1 MLAQAASRL
10 RFAPCKENLEVV
22 VVVTGKERRR
32 LGRAAL
38 VLIAVSIAVLIASG
52 VGQGGTKSRNSAS
65 SPRKL
70 TLMLDFVPSPYHV
83 GIYEAVKAGYYKKNN
98 IDLRIVQPT
107 SAGDYARLVSAGKA
121 DVGLADAVDLLT
133 FIGKGTKYKGFMALL
148 QKPLAGIAVLKSSGI
163 TSPKQLQ
170 GKKVA
175 SPGSPSN
182 KAFLVTMVRNSGGD
196 PNKVKLITTGFDF
209 AKYLVAGK
217 INAFTGYLTDAVQAD
232 VESGVRLRFMRLDKF
247 GGPTY
252 PSLVLYATTAR
263 IAKDPALI
271 RDFVKSTVHGYD
283 DTLKNPAA
291 ALAAFLSL
299 NKSVKAGPTKAALT
313 AILPLFKA
321 GAARY
326 GVVNL
331 GDLTKLSAFLV
342 KNKLLK
348 SPVPASQAATN
359 EFLPKG

>member
-1 MLAQAASRL
+1 MLAEAAGRL
-10 RFAPCKENLEVV
+10 RFCPCTENLEVV

-38 VLIAVSIAVLIASG
+38 ALIAVAIAVLIASG
-52 VGQGGTKSRNSAS
+52 VGQGGTTSRDSAS
-65 SPRKL
+65 SARKL

-83 GIYEAVKAGYYKKNN
+83 GIYQAVKAGYYKKNN

-121 DVGLADAVDLLT
+121 DDGLADAVDLLT
-133 FIGKGTKYKGFMALL
+133 FIGKGTKYKGFLAL
-148 QKPLAGIAVLKSSGI
+148 LAGIAVLKSSGI

-271 RDFVKSTVHGYD
+271 RDFVKATVHGYD
-283 DTLKNPAA
+283 DTLKNPSA
-291 ALAAFLSL
+291 ALTAFLSL

-313 AILPLFKA
+313 AIIPLFKA
-321 GAARY
+321 GASRY
-326 GVVNL
+326 GLVNL

>member
-1 MLAQAASRL
+1 
-10 RFAPCKENLEVV
+10 VV
-22 VVVTGKERRR
+22 VVVGGKERRR
-32 LGRAAL
+32 VGRAAAL
-38 VLIAVSIAVLIASG
+38 LIVVSIVVLIASG
-52 VGQGGTKSRNSAS
+52 AGQGSGEARAS
-65 SPRKL
+65 QSSLRKL

-83 GIYEAVKAGYYKKNN
+83 GIYQAVKAGYYKKNN
-98 IDLRIVQPT
+98 IDLHIVQPT

-121 DVGLADAVDLLT
+121 DIGLADGVDLLT
-133 FIGKGTKYKGFMALL
+133 FIGKGTKYKGFLALL

-182 KAFLVTMVRNSGGD
+182 KAFLVTMVRHSGGD

-232 VESGVRLRFMRLDKF
+232 VESGVRLKFMRLDKF

-252 PSLVLYATTAR
+252 PSLVFYTTTSR
-263 IAKDPALI
+263 LTKDPGLI
-271 RDFVKSTVHGYD
+271 RDFAKATVQGYQ
-283 DTLKNPAA
+283 DTLKNPTAA
-291 ALAAFLSL
+291 RKAFLSL
-299 NKSVKAGPTKAALT
+299 NPAVKEAPTKAALT
-313 AILPLFKA
+313 AILPLFKD

-326 GVVNL
+326 GHVNL
-331 GDLTKLSAFLV
+331 GDLNKLSAFLV

-348 SPVPASQAATN
+348 KQVPASRAATN
-359 EFLPKG
+359 EFVP